1 MTAELLLA
9 ALGLT
14 IVEWSGQ
21 SKIAIGFEH
30 YDREQQTVT
39 LDKPDLSRTVGQFG
53 SIYPLVLDMEP
64 GKDSSL
70 LLRNVKETVR
80 QVPNQG
86 LGYGLLKYGS
96 ATSGKSEL
104 NAKYYPEIGF
114 RLIHSESVS
123 SSHFHTS
130 PMDVELWSDQ
140 NCSVS
145 DLAYHL
151 YLDGRLKDGKL
162 SICMLY
168 NRQAYEADT
177 IRMLLL
183 RFEHHL
189 SGIIQHCLDQSGR
202 QLTPSDVGARG
213 LDLDEFEDMKQF
225 YENL

>member
-1 MTAELLLA
+1 
-9 ALGLT
+9 
-14 IVEWSGQ
+14 
-21 SKIAIGFEH
+21 
-30 YDREQQTVT
+30 
-39 LDKPDLSRTVGQFG
+39 
-53 SIYPLVLDMEP
+53 
-64 GKDSSL
+64 
-70 LLRNVKETVR
+70 
-80 QVPNQG
+80 
-86 LGYGLLKYGS
+86 
-96 ATSGKSEL
+96 
-104 NAKYYPEIGF
+104 
-114 RLIHSESVS
+114 
-123 SSHFHTS
+123 
-130 PMDVELWSDQ
+130 MDVELWSDQ